1 MVTDRILIY
10 IVYSIYKIRGETT
23 KTVYGDTFWCFD
35 RCSGYASNSNIATR
49 IKLYK
54 TKLYKI

>member
-35 RCSGYASNSNIATR
+35 RCSGYASKR
-49 IKLYK
+49 ILI
-54 TKLYKI
+54 LFI